1 MRIFNNIVFG
11 GCNAC
16 AVSELYNAVSWRSR
30 SARASFVVS
39 LGTAICILE
48 LFELPQPV
56 RAIAV
61 RTASARTNAKDFLL
75 TFSWIY
81 LLFIEN
87 YIC

>member
-16 AVSELYNAVSWRSR
+16 AVSELYNAVFLEEQK
-30 SARASFVVS
+30 RACFVCCVVGNGY
-39 LGTAICILE
+39 LYLE

-61 RTASARTNAKDFLL
+61 ITASARTNAKDF
-75 TFSWIY
+75 
-81 LLFIEN
+81 FIDFFMDLSPF
-87 YIC
+87 Y